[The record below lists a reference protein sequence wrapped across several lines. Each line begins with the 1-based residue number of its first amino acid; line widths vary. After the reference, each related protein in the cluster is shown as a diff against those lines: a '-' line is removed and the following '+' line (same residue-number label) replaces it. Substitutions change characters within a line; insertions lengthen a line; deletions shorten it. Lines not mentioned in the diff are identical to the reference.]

1 MNFSNIGQIGQSSSR
16 SFGNRKQN
24 IDHLIDPYIR
34 RYYLTKCAINSA
46 GLGFLT
52 YSSNDHSILIYFLF
66 FAVLEKFKSSNDRQ
80 IFLWFRNMQIDFFC
94 HKKVKL

>member
-1 MNFSNIGQIGQSSSR
+1 MNFSNIGQNGQSSSRR

-52 YSSNDHSILIYFLF
+52 HI
-66 FAVLEKFKSSNDRQ
+66 VK
-80 IFLWFRNMQIDFFC
+80 IFIENM
-94 HKKVKL
+94 